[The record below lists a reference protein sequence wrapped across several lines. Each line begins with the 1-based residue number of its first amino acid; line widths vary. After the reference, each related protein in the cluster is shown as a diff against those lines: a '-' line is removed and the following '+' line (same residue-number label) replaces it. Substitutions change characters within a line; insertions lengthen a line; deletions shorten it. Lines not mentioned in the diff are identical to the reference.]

1 MSEVIKNRYE
11 FVVLFDVENGN
22 PNGDPDAGNMPRID
36 PESGLGLVT
45 DVCLKR
51 KIRNY
56 VETVKEDSEGF
67 QIYIKEDVPLNR
79 SDREA
84 CKSLGIQE
92 TEDKKVTEA
101 LKKLKKS
108 SSFRYNEEDE
118 RTLLEDILDFLKIF
132 VIGTVLILLFINFIA
147 HPVTVYGKSMDPTL
161 KDGEIGFTNI
171 IGTLLTEPERREV
184 VVVRMT
190 DPDTQETSHWVK
202 RIIGMPNETIEC
214 INEQIYIN
222 GEVLDESEY
231 IDEDYKQ
238 SMIDQ
243 FGYFNMDF
251 GPITLGEDEY
261 FVMGDNRPYS
271 KDSRDTS
278 VGPVH
283 KDQIFGK
290 NVIVI
295 FPLSEMG
302 VK

>member
-1 MSEVIKNRYE
+1 M
-11 FVVLFDVENGN
+11 L
-22 PNGDPDAGNMPRID
+22 M
-36 PESGLGLVT
+36 
-45 DVCLKR
+45 
-51 KIRNY
+51 
-56 VETVKEDSEGF
+56 
-67 QIYIKEDVPLNR
+67 
-79 SDREA
+79 
-84 CKSLGIQE
+84 
-92 TEDKKVTEA
+92 
-101 LKKLKKS
+101 KKLKKS

-171 IGTLLTEPERREV
+171 IGTLLTEPERGEV
-184 VVVRMT
+184 VVVKMT

-238 SMIDQ
+238 SMINQ

-283 KDQIFGK
+283 KGQIFGK